1 VPAPSTTTLAPTA
14 TPLAPTTTAT
24 PTTAAPTTTNDYDYR
39 QDDENILNH
48 MFASDE
54 ACLIDELS
62 ARVIDE
68 LQLRPMTFWEQD
80 SALRCTAS
88 PEDGSQQQPGHPEST
103 WNGPRP
109 CISNGVIF
117 QPPAFGVAPGLPVA
131 DPTAALLDDGRIRL
145 YLLRRMSAW

>member
-1 VPAPSTTTLAPTA
+1 MRRMVVLLYILICVSCGGGAETQVADFPTSTPVPAPSTTT
-14 TPLAPTTTAT
+14 LAPTTTAT
-24 PTTAAPTTTNDYDYR
+24 PTTAAPTATNDYDYR

-48 MFASDE
+48 MFASNE

-62 ARVIDE
+62 AQVIDE

-103 WNGPRP
+103 
-109 CISNGVIF
+109 
-117 QPPAFGVAPGLPVA
+117 
-131 DPTAALLDDGRIRL
+131 
-145 YLLRRMSAW
+145 

>member
-1 VPAPSTTTLAPTA
+1 MVVLLYILICVSCGGGAETQVADFPTSTPVPAPSTTT
-14 TPLAPTTTAT
+14 LAPTTTAT
-24 PTTAAPTTTNDYDYR
+24 PTTAAPTTTATPTTATPTTTNDYDYR

-48 MFASDE
+48 MFASNE

-62 ARVIDE
+62 AQVIDE

-103 WNGPRP
+103 
-109 CISNGVIF
+109 
-117 QPPAFGVAPGLPVA
+117 
-131 DPTAALLDDGRIRL
+131 
-145 YLLRRMSAW
+145 

>member
-1 VPAPSTTTLAPTA
+1 VWRRSRDSSRRFPDLDPCTGTVHDHPGTVHDHPGTTA
-14 TPLAPTTTAT
+14 APTTTAT
-24 PTTAAPTTTNDYDYR
+24 PTTAAPTATNDYDYR

-48 MFASDE
+48 MFASNE

-62 ARVIDE
+62 AQVIDE

-103 WNGPRP
+103 
-109 CISNGVIF
+109 
-117 QPPAFGVAPGLPVA
+117 
-131 DPTAALLDDGRIRL
+131 
-145 YLLRRMSAW
+145 